1 VVQRRTI
8 YVVCFFEQGSSKNT
22 SIMSHVVEV
31 DQSGRIEFTSQDT
44 ILAFANGINYSI
56 LIPSQVKQRCVQNL
70 RRRYHKLKEPYL
82 KMFVVGLFILLRNHT
97 KQLDMVIIDIEFK
110 GLDGVIRGML
120 LNYLRGIVPDF
131 PKEAIIFRSIGK
143 HSTAHYKAYDTFTKK
158 LKPDYTVSEAEFMEL
173 LGK

>member
-1 VVQRRTI
+1 
-8 YVVCFFEQGSSKNT
+8 
-22 SIMSHVVEV
+22 MSHVVEI

-56 LIPSQVKQRCVQNL
+56 LIPSQVKQRCIQNL

-82 KMFVVGLFILLRNHT
+82 KMFVVGLFILLRNRT
-97 KQLDMVIIDIEFK
+97 KQLDMVIIDTEFK

-131 PKEAIIFRSIGK
+131 PKEAIIF
-143 HSTAHYKAYDTFTKK
+143 
-158 LKPDYTVSEAEFMEL
+158 
-173 LGK
+173 